1 MKSIFGRAVAAVA
14 IIAGL
19 TVGAVVPANA
29 ATGDE
34 TAAAEAVFTN
44 VYNAPDP
51 EAALAGLSSTDRAL
65 FDKWVTP
72 VFKVES
78 VTPAPKSAKASTT
91 AARAACSQYTTRGSF
106 SNQVGAKLGD
116 FWTTGSACRS
126 GNSVTSVS
134 FVDGGGRTSALG
146 WSYTGSSTGKGIS
159 NNTGYVYGQYKFKL
173 QLGPVVAQEPSYC
186 ARTVHTL
193 GADFG
198 DSRCGLG

>member
-1 MKSIFGRAVAAVA
+1 MKSILGRAVAAVA
-14 IIAGL
+14 IVAGL
-19 TVGAVVPANA
+19 TVGAVAPANA
-29 ATGDE
+29 ATGNE
-34 TAAAEAVFTN
+34 TAAAEAVFTT
-44 VYNAPDP
+44 VYNAPNP
-51 EAALAGLSSTDRAL
+51 EAALAKLSKTDRAL

-78 VTPAPKSAKASTT
+78 VTPTKSATTSAT
-91 AARAACSQYTTRGSF
+91 AARASCSQYTTRGSF
-106 SNQVGAKLGD
+106 SNQVGAKLGE

-126 GNSVTSVS
+126 GSSVTSVS

-159 NNTGYVYGQYKFKL
+159 RNTGYVYGQYKFKL

-198 DSRCGLG
+198 DTRCGLG